1 LQHVIDAPTQE
12 RVAFFAAKE
21 GAAGMGKEYRWYKVT
36 NAPTSSAVSRA
47 FGIELLW
54 PMPPAQRKTG
64 KVKRP
69 FLHGTRERLTTAYGL
84 GRTLVEEPRSF
95 PGQLKLQFLKWARAT
110 WNARGGGFYA
120 CGFVVTFIFLEI
132 RLLLTEL
139 FTSAGATDFILAQL
153 LQILLRFTVDSLVNT
168 VQALIWPA
176 FVLGASPIW
185 GTLGLAAGYLVFSR
199 FAKERLTRLLFDDPG
214 TPPMNADTD
223 EK

>member
-1 LQHVIDAPTQE
+1 LPATP
-12 RVAFFAAKE
+12 KE
-21 GAAGMGKEYRWYKVT
+21 
-36 NAPTSSAVSRA
+36 PLSAVDILDRQGTEISLND
-47 FGIELLW
+47 EDQNPL
-54 PMPPAQRKTG
+54 PTAQRDAVSDAGRHQSRKRQ
-64 KVKRP
+64 KQKKAKRP
-69 FLHGTRERLTTAYGL
+69 FMHGTREHLTAMYGL

-95 PGQLKLQFLKWARAT
+95 PHQLKLHVLKWARAT

-168 VQALIWPA
+168 VQALIWPV

-185 GTLGLAAGYLVFSR
+185 GALGLAAGYLVFSR
-199 FAKERLTRLLFDDPG
+199 FAKERLTRLLFHDPG
-214 TPPMNADTD
+214 TQPMNADPD